1 MFSEYFLV
9 IADKN
14 SKIADKPPTIAD
26 KSSKIA
32 DKLPTIADKKPVS
45 SETL

>member
-9 IADKN
+9 IDGKIWTTADKN

-26 KSSKIA
+26 K
-32 DKLPTIADKKPVS
+32 KPVS